1 MNNSAKRYTSKLK
14 RTLPCTRATKAKLLE
29 EFSHLLDGFLD
40 ENPDATYADLSNAFG
55 PPEEMAEAL
64 MEKVSEQEKRAFGH
78 RRLVRRIVAAILAIA
93 LLILTAH
100 TWIWKEKPIIV
111 DSGVVV
117 DETFDIPDSTA
128 GE

>member
-14 RTLPCTRATKAKLLE
+14 RTLPCTRATKVKLLG
-29 EFSHLLDGFLD
+29 EFSHLLEEFLD

-78 RRLVRRIVAAILAIA
+78 RRLARRIVAAILAIA
-93 LLILTAH
+93 LMILTVH
-100 TWIWKEKPIIV
+100 TLIWKEKPIIV
-111 DSGVVV
+111 DSVVVV